1 MIDLFL
7 KSKGRWGIPCFLLF
21 LLLFGTV
28 RTQAQQDLE
37 PASHSEGIYGGI
49 NLNLHG
55 ADFSKLPGIPN
66 CCPKFTSGTG
76 TGLAVGLM
84 YEMPLRSWLFAHS
97 RLGFSVLDA
106 VLSEDELI
114 TIIVGNQL
122 STARVRHEI
131 RSELSLISFDP
142 MAGFAVSDMFR
153 VYVGLSGGLFLAGRF
168 EQDEQLVEPAS
179 FGTFENGRR
188 TRNEYSGD
196 IPEQLP
202 YQVSALTG
210 ARYLLPL
217 DAEKTLFLSPE
228 IWYYYALSP
237 VVSGL
242 DWKAHQVRFALSI
255 TYSPTAEPGPPPPKV
270 TLPEILPSPPRPTI
284 IAFGVDSTGAEFPE
298 PHVQVEEFT
307 YTELHPLLPYIF
319 FDENTSRIPGRYHML
334 TVEEANSFSI
344 QKIRS
349 RNSLDI
355 YYHLLNIVGKRM
367 RENPD
372 ASITVVG
379 CNSDEGREKDNLVL
393 SRNRAMAV
401 RRYLNE
407 VWDIPKSRMKIEA
420 RNLPEVATNHT
431 IFDGIQENRRV
442 EIHSD
447 EFAILE
453 PVLTREVSLRVSPD
467 LIRFKAGA
475 EVDSVSRWELRLVQG
490 NQLVDIVSGEGRVPA
505 NIDWRLPVER
515 VHETTPIRYYLTLY
529 FPGKTAVQS
538 EEESLPLKYLTI
550 EMKKRERK
558 RDRYIERYSLILF
571 PFNRANVD
579 GLNSRILEMVTAR
592 IRPDAEVT
600 IEGFTDRIGEERYNS
615 ELSLKRAREVARNLG
630 VDRVSVQG
638 WGESLPLFDNN
649 LPEGRNYNR
658 TVIITVETPVQY

>member
-1 MIDLFL
+1 M
-7 KSKGRWGIPCFLLF
+7 RVTPWFLLF
-21 LLLFGTV
+21 LFLFGTV
-28 RTQAQQDLE
+28 GAQVLPDPEQ
-37 PASHSEGIYGGI
+37 PSATEGVYGGI

-55 ADFSKLPGIPN
+55 ADFTKLPGIPN
-66 CCPKFTSGTG
+66 CCPKFTKGLG

-84 YEMPLRSWLFAHS
+84 YEMPVRSWLFAHF

-122 STARVRHEI
+122 STATVRHEI

-142 MAGFAVSDMFR
+142 MAGFAVSDAFR
-153 VYVGLSGGLFLAGRF
+153 VYVGFSGGLYLAGRF
-168 EQDEQLVEPAS
+168 EQDERLIEPAS

-210 ARYLLPL
+210 ARYQLPL
-217 DAEKTLFLSPE
+217 NAEKTLFLSPE

-242 DWKAHQVRFALSI
+242 DWNAHQLRLALSI
-255 TYSPTAEPGPPPPKV
+255 TYSPTAEPGPPPPTV
-270 TLPEILPSPPRPTI
+270 TLPEIPPPLPRPTI
-284 IAFGVDSTGAEFPE
+284 TAFGVDSTGKEFPE
-298 PHVQVEEFT
+298 PRVQVEEFT
-307 YTELHPLLPYIF
+307 YTELHPLLPYVF
-319 FDENTSRIPGRYHML
+319 FDENSSRIPGRYHLL
-334 TVEEANSFSI
+334 TVEEANAFSI

-372 ASITVVG
+372 ASITLVG
-379 CNSDEGREKDNLVL
+379 CNSDEGREKGNLVL
-393 SRNRAMAV
+393 SRNRALAV
-401 RRYLNE
+401 QHYLNE
-407 VWDIPKSRMKIEA
+407 VWDIHVSRMNVEA
-420 RNLPEVATNHT
+420 RNLPEIATHHT

-442 EIHSD
+442 EIRTD
-447 EFAILE
+447 DFAILE
-453 PVLTREVSLRVSPD
+453 PVLTRETSLRVSPD
-467 LIRFKAGA
+467 RIRFKTGTK
-475 EVDSVSRWELRLVQG
+475 VDSISRWELRMVQD
-490 NQLVDIVSGEGRVPA
+490 NQLVDIVAGEGQVPA
-505 NIDWRLPVER
+505 NIDWRLPVDR
-515 VHETTPIRYYLTLY
+515 VQDTLPIRYYLTLY

-538 EEESLPLKYLTI
+538 EEESLPIEYLTI

-571 PFNRANVD
+571 PFDQAVVR
-579 GLNSRILEMVTAR
+579 GINSRILEMVRTR
-592 IRPDAEVT
+592 IRPEAKVT
-600 IEGFTDRIGEERYNS
+600 IEGFTDRIGDTKYNY
-615 ELSLKRAREVARNLG
+615 ELSLKRSREVARELG
-630 VDRVSVQG
+630 VDQISVQA
-638 WGESLPLFDNN
+638 WGESRPLFDND